1 MIKKIFHTADWH
13 LRCYKRHEE
22 FLESVELLIE
32 EIKKE
37 GLEYENGLIC
47 IAGDLF
53 HQQDEISNEAILI
66 MVKTLKK
73 LIKLH
78 KVLIIIGNHDVSQ
91 NREKIDNITPLVA
104 AIDSENLIYSKKS
117 EILKINQIYFVH
129 YCFMDNFAAPLF
141 KKDPNHFYVGLYH
154 DIIQNAKIP
163 FNDFF
168 EKKTKKS
175 RSMELFDGCDV
186 VLMGDIHFPQCIE
199 KNGLKAYYAGSLHQQ
214 NIGEP
219 VNKHGFGIF
228 DVATKKYEFRE
239 LQNSYGF
246 YKIKIKNLTDFQNN
260 LEEITNII

>member
-22 FLESVELLIE
+22 FLESINLLII

-37 GLEYENGLIC
+37 NLEYDEGLIC

-53 HQQDEISNEAILI
+53 HQKDEISNEANLI
-66 MVKTLKK
+66 MVRTLKR
-73 LIKLH
+73 LLVLH
-78 KVLIIIGNHDVSQ
+78 KVIIIVGNHDVSQ
-91 NREKIDNITPLVA
+91 NKERVDNITPLVA

-129 YCFMDNFAAPLF
+129 YCFMDNFAAPSF
-141 KKDPNHFYVGLYH
+141 QKDSNYLYVGLYH
-154 DIIQNAKIP
+154 DIIQYAKYP
-163 FNDFF
+163 LNDYF
-168 EKKTKKS
+168 EKKKKKS
-175 RSMELFDGCDV
+175 HSMELFDGCDV

-199 KNGLKAYYAGSLHQQ
+199 KGGLKAYYAGSLYQQ
-214 NIGEP
+214 NIGES

-228 DVATKKYEFRE
+228 DVATKKYEFIE
-239 LQNSYGF
+239 LPNSYGF

-260 LEEITNII
+260 LEEITNIL